1 MHFVFSTFFPPRKS
15 CRLCHVKKYCR
26 AGQATD
32 DNMAHARCMLDTK
45 GYKYT
50 HSGCEILIVLPTQ
63 LWLHE
68 RASMLRYTHIAC
80 LDKMNL
86 FMILVSVHRHSCRY
100 MSLPYPRSVTECQ
113 LPNIFSPLLPN
124 DFSYHADV
132 ISTPQLHY
140 EGGVASQIRF

>member
-1 MHFVFSTFFPPRKS
+1 
-15 CRLCHVKKYCR
+15 
-26 AGQATD
+26 
-32 DNMAHARCMLDTK
+32 
-45 GYKYT
+45 
-50 HSGCEILIVLPTQ
+50 
-63 LWLHE
+63 
-68 RASMLRYTHIAC
+68 MLRYTHIAC

-86 FMILVSVHRHSCRY
+86 FVILVSVHHHFCRY
-100 MSLPYPRSVTECQ
+100 MSLPYPRSVKECQ